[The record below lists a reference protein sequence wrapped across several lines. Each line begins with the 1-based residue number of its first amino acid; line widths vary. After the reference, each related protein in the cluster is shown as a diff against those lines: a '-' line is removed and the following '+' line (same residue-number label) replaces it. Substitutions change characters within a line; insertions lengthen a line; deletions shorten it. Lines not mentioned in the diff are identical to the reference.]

1 MLLSLGAPCKI
12 QNFPLRA
19 EHTIKT
25 KLKKREKREEMS
37 NHHIEEYG
45 VKDDGYDEDNESD
58 EEGQNVEKTK
68 KKRNKKLFIDKSR
81 RKKIFENAFGCG
93 HPDDLKVGI
102 HNPLK
107 SPLLSPHNPLFEG
120 EYSNRVF
127 HFCTFSIFS
136 GDFFYLLCGNII
148 KTSKKYFLPYR

>member
-1 MLLSLGAPCKI
+1 MPI
-12 QNFPLRA
+12 HDA
-19 EHTIKT
+19 EAYET
-25 KLKKREKREEMS
+25 
-37 NHHIEEYG
+37 
-45 VKDDGYDEDNESD
+45 KDDGYDEDNESD
-58 EEGQNVEKTK
+58 EEIDEKTK

-136 GDFFYLLCGNII
+136 GDFFILCGNII